1 MAVDY
6 QQQFQDSIVGSMMPN
21 LNRQKKGMYDFLLQ
35 NALRTGQS
43 ATSVAEGLRPYAEA
57 SGQAAAEAGVAATG
71 MARRAEE
78 FDKQQAL
85 HRERMAQ
92 NQANWEKSFQQQ
104 QQAHF
109 MNILSQ
115 GGTMT
120 PEMMEAFGYDDMTR
134 QQQREIERQM
144 RDLGMGGDRGINSGF
159 NRPNPA
165 LDRLYGRSGS
175 GGSNFGSGGASS
187 RSISTPSDPF
197 RRVTGPGQGPGLM
210 SLSNATGPNGT
221 RPGYVRNSSGFLVPG

>member
-6 QQQFQDSIVGSMMPN
+6 QQQFQDSIVGTMMPN

-43 ATSVAEGLRPYAEA
+43 ATAVAEGLRPYAEA

-78 FDKQQAL
+78 FDTQ
-85 HRERMAQ
+85 
-92 NQANWEKSFQQQ
+92 QANWLRNQF
-104 QQAHF
+104 A
-109 MNILSQ
+109 NAISQ
-115 GGTMT
+115 LGIGGAMT
-120 PEMMEAFGYDDMTR
+120 PEMMDAFGYSDMSR
-134 QQQREIERQM
+134 SQQREIQRQM
-144 RDLGMGGDRGINSGF
+144 EMLGIGGGTDRGINSGF

-165 LDRLYGRSGS
+165 LDRLYGGG

-210 SLSNATGPNGT
+210 SLSNATGPNET
-221 RPGYVRNSSGFLVPG
+221 RPGYVRNSSGFLVPGS

>member
-6 QQQFQDSIVGSMMPN
+6 QQQFQDSIVGTMMPN

-43 ATSVAEGLRPYAEA
+43 ATAVAEGLRPYAEA
-57 SGQAAAEAGVAATG
+57 SGQAAAEAGVAA
-71 MARRAEE
+71 EE
-78 FDKQQAL
+78 FDTQ
-85 HRERMAQ
+85 
-92 NQANWEKSFQQQ
+92 QANWLRNFEQQQENWQRTFDQREQQQ
-104 QQAHF
+104 QFA
-109 MNILSQ
+109 NAISQ
-115 GGTMT
+115 LGIGGAMT
-120 PEMMEAFGYDDMTR
+120 PEMMDAFGYSDMSR
-134 QQQREIERQM
+134 SQQREIQRQM
-144 RDLGMGGDRGINSGF
+144 EMLGIGGGTDRGINSGF

-165 LDRLYGRSGS
+165 LDRLYGGG

-210 SLSNATGPNGT
+210 SLSNATGPNET
-221 RPGYVRNSSGFLVPG
+221 RPGYVRNSSGFLVPGS